1 MRKNDEFYSCNPK
14 SDDSTS
20 FLSKKTQRTASVD
33 LDVCIFKNIIYK
45 KGECYMSVVPWE
57 HTIEG
62 RDEAIFISIFSKLS
76 VKFEF

>member
-20 FLSKKTQRTASVD
+20 FLSKKTQRIGSVD
-33 LDVCIFKNIIYK
+33 IDVCIFKNTIYK
-45 KGECYMSVVPWE
+45 KGDCYMSVVPWE

-62 RDEAIFISIFSKLS
+62 RDNASFISISS
-76 VKFEF
+76 